1 MANVDQLGRRNSG
14 AGMGVAGQDG
24 AAVKSDVD
32 EGAKKLQPG
41 AGHAPEP
48 ERIPKRINLGS
59 LAKAATVERVEPAV
73 ADLVPTPTSSS
84 SSSLSSSSSSSSP
97 GIPVA
102 SSQSAAGVP
111 DDKDLVKALFAT
123 HTAKEEFSSAAAA
136 LSKQFASPK
145 HPWAARVAAVQ
156 SEGVAKFEGFV
167 NLDQVDKMPA
177 DSRAVLGAV
186 LKQASMA
193 FDQQFPRLGHMSNP
207 AIQHK
212 LAFLTQVLGR
222 LLGRAAVP
230 NATTD
235 AQKAFRRLTDA
246 LPASRQ
252 AEVITMTGYFAL
264 DDRAGK
270 K

>member
-48 ERIPKRINLGS
+48 ERTPRRINLGS

-84 SSSLSSSSSSSSP
+84 SSSLSSSSSP

-102 SSQSAAGVP
+102 SSQSAAGAP

-136 LSKQFASPK
+136 LSKQFSSPK

-156 SEGVAKFEGFV
+156 SKGVAVFEGFV

-212 LAFLTQVLGR
+212 LGFLTQVLGR

-230 NATTD
+230 EATTD
-235 AQKAFRRLTDA
+235 VQKAFRRLTDA